1 MIKPADRVN
10 SVQEYYFS
18 IKLKQIEQMR
28 LEGKDVINLGIGSPD
43 RMPGPEVISTLSR
56 VSAKEDVHGYQS
68 YLGIPALRQAFALWY
83 QRSYGVEL
91 DPTSEILTLMG
102 SKEGIMHISMAF
114 LNPGDEV
121 LIPNPGYPT
130 YKAVTNLVG
139 AKVRSYTLNES
150 NGWQPDLSAI
160 EKEDLSKVKLMWI
173 NYPHMPTGAAADMD
187 VMKQIIAFGK
197 KHNIVI
203 CNDNPY
209 SFVLNPKPS
218 SLLSVEG
225 AKDIA
230 IELNSLSKS
239 HNMAGWRIGMAASNS
254 KFISY
259 ILRVKSNMD
268 SGMYRPLQEAAVKA
282 LEAGAD
288 WYKELNAE
296 YAERR
301 KLVFEI
307 MDALRCSYDKKQVGL
322 FVWGRIPSEYSD
334 GQELSDL
341 LLEKANVFITPGFI
355 FGDSGEQYIRISL
368 CSTKKILA
376 ESLNRVNRIVNK
388 TISN

>member
-18 IKLKQIEQMR
+18 VKLKQIEQMR

-43 RMPGPEVISTLSR
+43 RMPAPEVIETLSR

-68 YLGIPALRQAFALWY
+68 YLGIPALRQAFASWY

-91 DPTSEILTLMG
+91 DPASEIITLMG

-139 AKVRSYTLNES
+139 AKARTYTLNES

-209 SFVLNPKPS
+209 SFVLNPEPS
-218 SLLSVEG
+218 SLLSVER

-282 LEAGAD
+282 LDAGAD

-307 MDALRCSYDKKQVGL
+307 MDALGCSYNKKQVGL

-355 FGDSGEQYIRISL
+355 FGDSGEQYIRVSL